1 MKVLLIDDNQQ
12 IVQMLTT
19 YLKLEG
25 HDCTF
30 TNDGNEGLTFINN
43 GKFDAILLDLAMPD
57 ISGFEIIDKMEENGS
72 LKNNKTIVLT
82 ATALSNEQV
91 NNLVNKGVTS
101 CLTKPV
107 DLDLLLSK
115 IIS

>member
-1 MKVLLIDDNQQ
+1 
-12 IVQMLTT
+12 
-19 YLKLEG
+19 
-25 HDCTF
+25 
-30 TNDGNEGLTFINN
+30 
-43 GKFDAILLDLAMPD
+43 
-57 ISGFEIIDKMEENGS
+57 MEENGS

-91 NNLVNKGVTS
+91 NELVNKGVTS